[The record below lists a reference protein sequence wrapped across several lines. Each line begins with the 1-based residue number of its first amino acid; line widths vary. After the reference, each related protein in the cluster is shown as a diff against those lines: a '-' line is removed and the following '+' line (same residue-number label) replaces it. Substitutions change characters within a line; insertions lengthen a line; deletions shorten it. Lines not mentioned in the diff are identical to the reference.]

1 MDSVQF
7 IPLIASYLIIIG
19 TVSKLCEIII
29 KVSDAANYNKVT
41 CKVLNERVQI
51 ISGFIELLKRSQLF
65 DKVYRDAF
73 EEYLFTLNSIKRH
86 ISNISEIH
94 GFRKYSKAIS
104 ISERFMVLT
113 KNYESAMKDLQF
125 ALIVAN
131 EERRKEDIYEGDRFL
146 AEIHSGVFGNYKHLR
161 QIDER
166 VVILADEIKNIRNFL
181 GEENFHGQ
189 KGANADILTEQE
201 CADADILTEQEGVDA
216 DILTEAENY
225 RIFFDEEWIRKKV
238 EEKDINY
245 FEYSEFSNIEI
256 IGEGG
261 FGIVKRAITDGKNRV
276 ALKCLIKKSSKINI
290 KDFESLVME
299 LKVLREVSCHK
310 NIISF
315 LGISKDNGYV
325 VVLEYANEGNLR
337 EYLTKKFKSLEWE
350 KKIQMALD
358 ITSGLNFL
366 HSKGIIHRDLHSKN
380 ILVNDGELLIADFG
394 FSERLTEVTSNS
406 TGNKMGVI
414 EYIEPKCF
422 KDKDYVKDK
431 RSDIYSLG
439 VLLWEITSGYSP
451 FRNIEDRDMLG
462 YQISHNNLRE
472 DPIEGTPLEYQL
484 LYQECRDDDPAKRP
498 NIDQVYKEIFRL
510 CNVNCTYEQ
519 EDSLAVASTSAP
531 NIGGLNSLNNQLDQS
546 DLPDLCLSDNWIGPR
561 NESVIVDINQS

>member
-315 LGISKDNGYV
+315 LGISRDNGYV

-406 TGNKMGVI
+406 T
-414 EYIEPKCF
+414 
-422 KDKDYVKDK
+422 
-431 RSDIYSLG
+431 
-439 VLLWEITSGYSP
+439 
-451 FRNIEDRDMLG
+451 EDRDMLG

>member
-29 KVSDAANYNKVT
+29 KVSYAANYNKVT
-41 CKVLNERVQI
+41 CKVLNKRVQI
-51 ISGFIELLKRSQLF
+51 ISGVVELLKRSQEEIQLF

-131 EERRKEDIYEGDRFL
+131 EERRKEDIYGGDRFL

-225 RIFFDEEWIRKKV
+225 RIFFDEEWIRK
-238 EEKDINY
+238 
-245 FEYSEFSNIEI
+245 
-256 IGEGG
+256 
-261 FGIVKRAITDGKNRV
+261 
-276 ALKCLIKKSSKINI
+276 

-406 TGNKMGVI
+406 T
-414 EYIEPKCF
+414 
-422 KDKDYVKDK
+422 
-431 RSDIYSLG
+431 
-439 VLLWEITSGYSP
+439 
-451 FRNIEDRDMLG
+451 EDRDMLG

-484 LYQECRDDDPAKRP
+484 LYQECWDDDPAKRP

-546 DLPDLCLSDNWIGPR
+546 DRPDLCLSDNWIGSR

>member
-1 MDSVQF
+1 MDSVQL

-19 TVSKLCEIII
+19 TVLGLIRIII
-29 KVSDAANYNKVT
+29 KVSEAAEYNKVT
-41 CKVLNERVQI
+41 CNALLDRVKITSGALDLLQRRKQNGKLLDEVYYDAYHKFVYTLDNMI
-51 ISGFIELLKRSQLF
+51 EYIS
-65 DKVYRDAF
+65 Y
-73 EEYLFTLNSIKRH
+73 
-86 ISNISEIH
+86 ISKIH
-94 GFRKYSKAIS
+94 GFRKYAKAIP
-104 ISERFMVLT
+104 ISEKFILLI

-125 ALIVAN
+125 TLVVAN
-131 EERRKEDIYEGDRFL
+131 DEQSKQENEVLIEDITNINKCLDLITDGVNE
-146 AEIHSGVFGNYKHLR
+146 SGSILR
-161 QIDER
+161 QMNESGSLLRHER
-166 VVILADEIKNIRNFL
+166 VV
-181 GEENFHGQ
+181 Q

-201 CADADILTEQEGVDA
+201 GADADILTEQEGADA

-276 ALKCLIKKSSKINI
+276 ALKCLIKKCSKINI

-484 LYQECRDDDPAKRP
+484 LYQECWDDDPAKRP

>member
-315 LGISKDNGYV
+315 LGISRDNGYV

-380 ILVNDGELLIADFG
+380 ILVND
-394 FSERLTEVTSNS
+394 
-406 TGNKMGVI
+406 
-414 EYIEPKCF
+414 
-422 KDKDYVKDK
+422 
-431 RSDIYSLG
+431 
-439 VLLWEITSGYSP
+439 
-451 FRNIEDRDMLG
+451 EDRDMLG